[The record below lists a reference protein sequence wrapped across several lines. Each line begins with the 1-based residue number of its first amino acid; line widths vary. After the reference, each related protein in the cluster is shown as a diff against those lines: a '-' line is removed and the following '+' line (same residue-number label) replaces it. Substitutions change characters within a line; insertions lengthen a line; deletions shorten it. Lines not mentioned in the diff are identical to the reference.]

1 MTAWRQKLPPWLTL
15 ILLGLGLALSL
26 PGDTAL
32 YVALPTHT
40 AEAGIALAHVGLMLS
55 ANRLIRLFINAPY
68 GMVIERVPRRWM
80 LVPSLLIGG
89 LSYFLYTVP
98 GFWPLLIGRLLWGVA
113 WAGIWIGGSTA
124 VLDIATSR
132 NRGRYSGFYQVFFF
146 VGVGGSA
153 VLAGV
158 LVDNIGYLEALR
170 VCAWIALGMG
180 LIWLVFLPE
189 TRPAVTSSPAPAA
202 AKSLSTAITP
212 STAPSRWMLVVAIGL
227 LGVNWLIFIGV
238 LGATL
243 PLLLEERVGQ
253 STIILGL
260 LLPLTTLTGVL
271 TAGNQFLSALV
282 SPFSGWLTDRTG
294 NRWGLVILALL
305 TGVVALALLADGRG
319 SILLLGIVL
328 GAIATSI
335 LQTQV
340 MTLVGDHAGVNRQG
354 RILGVVNTIG
364 DLGSAIGPLLAYA
377 LLPGIG
383 LSGVYWLMGG
393 ALALFLLPGVQ
404 IAWREVRTA
413 RTPGVQPTSL

>member
-1 MTAWRQKLPPWLTL
+1 MTAWRQKFPPWLTL
-15 ILLGLGLALSL
+15 LLLGLGLALSL

-40 AEAGIALAHVGLMLS
+40 VEAGIALAHVGLMLS

-68 GMVIERVPRRWM
+68 GMLIERIPRRWM

-98 GFWPLLIGRLLWGVA
+98 GFWPLLIGRLLWGIA
-113 WAGIWIGGSTA
+113 WAGIWLGGSTA
-124 VLDIATSR
+124 VLDIATSQ

-146 VGVGGSA
+146 IGVGGSA
-153 VLAGV
+153 VFAGV
-158 LVDNIGYLEALR
+158 LVDSIGYLDALR

-180 LIWLVFLPE
+180 LLWLIFLPE
-189 TRPAVTSSPAPAA
+189 TRPAALPRSVITENRVVTPALSPAYTP
-202 AKSLSTAITP
+202 SRWVISTAI
-212 STAPSRWMLVVAIGL
+212 AL

-253 STIILGL
+253 TAIVLGV

-282 SPFSGWLTDRTG
+282 SPVSGWLTDRTG
-294 NRWGLVILALL
+294 NRWALVVLALL
-305 TGVVALALLADGRG
+305 VGAASLILLANGRG
-319 SILLLGIVL
+319 GTLLLGIIL
-328 GAIATSI
+328 GAVATSI

-340 MTLVGDHAGVNRQG
+340 LTLVGDHAGINRQG
-354 RILGVVNTIG
+354 RILGVVNTVG
-364 DLGSAIGPLLAYA
+364 DLGSAVGPLLAYA
-377 LLPGIG
+377 LLPAIG
-383 LSGVYWLMGG
+383 LSGVYWLMAG
-393 ALALFLLPGVQ
+393 ALALFLLPGAQ
-404 IAWREVRTA
+404 IAWQEVH
-413 RTPGVQPTSL
+413 TPSVQPTGS

>member
-1 MTAWRQKLPPWLTL
+1 MTAWRQKLPPWMTL

-40 AEAGIALAHVGLMLS
+40 AEAGITLTHVGLMLS

-98 GFWPLLIGRLLWGVA
+98 GFWPLLIGRLLWGIA

-153 VLAGV
+153 ILAGV
-158 LVDNIGYLEALR
+158 LVDSIGYLEALR
-170 VCAWIALGMG
+170 ICAWIALGMG
-180 LIWLVFLPE
+180 LIWLIFLPE
-189 TRPAVTSSPAPAA
+189 TRPAVVSNPAPAA
-202 AKSLSTAITP
+202 EPLASAVMP
-212 STAPSRWMLVVAIGL
+212 GTAPSRWMLVVAIAL

-243 PLLLEERVGQ
+243 PLLLEERAGQ
-253 STIILGL
+253 STIILGI

-271 TAGNQFLSALV
+271 TAGNQFLSAFV

-305 TGVVALALLADGRG
+305 TGVAALALLADSRG
-319 SILLLGIVL
+319 NILLAGIIL

-354 RILGVVNTIG
+354 RILGVVNTVG

-383 LSGVYWLMGG
+383 LSGIYWLMGG
-393 ALALFLLPGVQ
+393 TLALFLLPGVQ
-404 IAWREVRTA
+404 IAWREVHTA
-413 RTPGVQPTSL
+413 RTPHIQPTSL